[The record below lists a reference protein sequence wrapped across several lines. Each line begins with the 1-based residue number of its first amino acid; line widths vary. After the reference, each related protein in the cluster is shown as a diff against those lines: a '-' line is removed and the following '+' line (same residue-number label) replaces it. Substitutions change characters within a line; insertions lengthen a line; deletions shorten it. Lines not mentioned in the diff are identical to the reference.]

1 MLRRQVYEGI
11 ERIRKDVYKG
21 VRSNKVEIRRMLCLA
36 KKEYGWRR
44 NGRRSDGGLAQRPT
58 I

>member
-36 KKEYGWRR
+36 KKGYGLRR
-44 NGRRSDGGLAQRPT
+44 NGRRGEGGF
-58 I
+58 